1 MADDERDKLSA
12 LAASHSDL
20 GSGGHCM
27 LAIHWT
33 RPCSQRRHRMDRRR
47 RDDAAARCRHR

>member
-1 MADDERDKLSA
+1 MADGERDKLNA

-47 RDDAAARCRHR
+47 RDDATARCRHR